1 MGLASDRKP
10 TEQGDWVRIA
20 SLCGTPGGGSSTT
33 KRASREPPHG
43 DTGSATEDI
52 RRMFMSDAAQTPT
65 QLLVQ
70 ASVSGTMKVES
81 RDGDNVGSVH
91 AFMVHKGTGRAT
103 HAVLSLG
110 GFLGMGKSFYPLP
123 FALLQ
128 FDAVRDLYVVTID
141 KRVLEG
147 GPSWANNA
155 PVFDQAYADRVAS
168 YYGSSSEDLVV
179 G

>member
-1 MGLASDRKP
+1 MTD
-10 TEQGDWVRIA
+10 
-20 SLCGTPGGGSSTT
+20 TP
-33 KRASREPPHG
+33 
-43 DTGSATEDI
+43 
-52 RRMFMSDAAQTPT
+52 AAPT

-70 ASVSGTMKVES
+70 ATISGTMKVES
-81 RDGDNVGSVH
+81 RDGDAVGAVY
-91 AFMVHKGTGRAT
+91 AFMVHKGTGRVT

-123 FALLQ
+123 FALLT
-128 FDAVRDLYVVTID
+128 FDPVRDVYVVTID

-155 PVFDQAYADRVAS
+155 PVFDQAYADRVAR
-168 YYGSSSEDLVV
+168 YYETGAEDLAA